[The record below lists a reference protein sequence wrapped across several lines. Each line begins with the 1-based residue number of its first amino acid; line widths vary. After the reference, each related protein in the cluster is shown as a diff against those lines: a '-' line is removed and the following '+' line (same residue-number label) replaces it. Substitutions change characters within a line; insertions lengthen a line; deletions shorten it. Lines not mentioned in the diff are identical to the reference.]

1 MDGAQFYFGV
11 DASGGSR
18 SKDPR
23 TRLCRWG
30 ISAVALNATGEW
42 HRVAWKSG
50 LLPGRKQT
58 VARAELYALVQLL
71 RHTSGPI
78 SFSSDSQLNMK
89 LFKRLVST
97 RRLRPSWSNLDLWHE
112 VREALLQR
120 WLRGTWVRSHLTLP
134 LFKAEFGPDLDWA
147 YFSNAYADEAAV
159 VFSRWLDR
167 QPLLSTWVDI
177 RKWSDTRNWKILE
190 YLTSRAVHILRAPR
204 EARKQGPKP
213 ATRREFLVSLPI
225 LYPHHSWKIGH
236 ASSFSGCRT
245 CGLRVKDQREGE
257 ELAAGPCYRTTLDWV
272 GRGVHPSHELDFID
286 QRHGWRCRFCR
297 RCLKPH
303 SREAAWFRLS
313 RVCHRA

>member
-1 MDGAQFYFGV
+1 MSHLCLESLFRLGAYNKKTEDNSQREKVDGAQFYFGV

-120 WLRGTWVRSHLTLP
+120 WLSRHLGEVT
-134 LFKAEFGPDLDWA
+134 
-147 YFSNAYADEAAV
+147 
-159 VFSRWLDR
+159 
-167 QPLLSTWVDI
+167 
-177 RKWSDTRNWKILE
+177 
-190 YLTSRAVHILRAPR
+190 
-204 EARKQGPKP
+204 
-213 ATRREFLVSLPI
+213 
-225 LYPHHSWKIGH
+225 PH
-236 ASSFSGCRT
+236 
-245 CGLRVKDQREGE
+245 
-257 ELAAGPCYRTTLDWV
+257 LAFV
-272 GRGVHPSHELDFID
+272 
-286 QRHGWRCRFCR
+286 
-297 RCLKPH
+297 
-303 SREAAWFRLS
+303 
-313 RVCHRA
+313 